1 MPKIVEILTKAI
13 LMSTPRAPR
22 NRSTDPR
29 DYQRVARP
37 FAAMAKSFA
46 DGFEIEPHHHRRD
59 QLIYAVSGLMRV
71 RTERE
76 AWIVPPDRAVYL
88 PGRTTHS
95 ISMRGDVEMRTL
107 YIARDAAGIAFSGE
121 VAPGSPQKTRQLKE
135 ILPSGATVMAVSDLL
150 RDLILALIDEPVLYD
165 RTGRGGAIVSL
176 ILSEIMRAPRL
187 PLVIP
192 MPHDPRLRRVC
203 TRLLADPSDLRT
215 IEGWS
220 EIAGA
225 SARTLARLFESE
237 FQLTFTA
244 WRQRVRFHNA
254 LEAIA
259 RNEPIERIAADNGY
273 RSPSA
278 FSAAFRTLM
287 GHAPTAFSLHGG
299 RKGAV
304 VTHL

>member
-1 MPKIVEILTKAI
+1 
-13 LMSTPRAPR
+13 MSAPRTPRV
-22 NRSTDPR
+22 RSTDPR

-46 DGFEIEPHHHRRD
+46 DGFEIEPHSHRRD

-71 RTERE
+71 RTAHE
-76 AWIVPPDRAVYL
+76 AWIVPVDRAVYV

-107 YIARDAAGIAFSGE
+107 YIARDAA
-121 VAPGSPQKTRQLKE
+121 PD
-135 ILPSGATVMAVSDLL
+135 LPSGATVMAVSDLL
-150 RDLILALIDEPVLYD
+150 RQLILALIDEPILYD
-165 RTGRGGAIVSL
+165 RSGRGGAIVSL
-176 ILSEIMRAPRL
+176 ILSEIVRAPRL
-187 PLVIP
+187 PFVIA
-192 MPHDPRLRRVC
+192 MPGDPRLRRVC
-203 TRLLADPSDLRT
+203 TALLADPSDMRT
-215 IEGWS
+215 LEGWA

-237 FQLTFTA
+237 LHLTFTA

-278 FSAAFRTLM
+278 FSAAFRSLI
-287 GHAPTAFSLHGG
+287 GHAPTAASRGAG
-299 RKGAV
+299 R
-304 VTHL
+304 

>member
-1 MPKIVEILTKAI
+1 M
-13 LMSTPRAPR
+13 RASSSPV
-22 NRSTDPR
+22 RSTDPR

-46 DGFEIEPHHHRRD
+46 DGFEIKPHSHPRD

-71 RTERE
+71 RTERD

-88 PGRTTHS
+88 PARMTHS
-95 ISMRGDVEMRTL
+95 ISMRGEVEMRTL
-107 YIARDAAGIAFSGE
+107 YIARGAAGAAFSGE
-121 VAPGSPQKTRQLKE
+121 SLSRTRSGMASGSPQKTRQLKD
-135 ILPSGATVMAVSDLL
+135 ILPAGATVIAVSRLL
-150 RDLILALIDEPVLYD
+150 RELVLALVDEPLLYD
-165 RTGRGGAIVSL
+165 QAGRGGAIVSL
-176 ILSEIMRAPRL
+176 IVSEIARAQRL

-192 MPHDPRLRRVC
+192 MPRDPRLRRVC
-203 TRLLADPSDLRT
+203 AGLIADPSDPRT
-215 IEGWS
+215 LDGWS

-237 FQLTFTA
+237 LELTFTA

-259 RNEPIERIAADNGY
+259 RNEPIERIARLNGY

-278 FSAAFRTLM
+278 FAAAFRSVM
-287 GHAPTAFSLHGG
+287 GHAPTG
-299 RKGAV
+299 RAAAR
-304 VTHL
+304 

>member
-1 MPKIVEILTKAI
+1 MPA
-13 LMSTPRAPR
+13 RAAPSSR
-22 NRSTDPR
+22 ARSTDPR

-46 DGFEIEPHHHRRD
+46 DGFEIEPHSHQRD

-71 RTERE
+71 RTERD

-88 PGRTTHS
+88 PARMTHS

-107 YIARDAAGIAFSGE
+107 YIARDAA
-121 VAPGSPQKTRQLKE
+121 PG
-135 ILPSGATVMAVSDLL
+135 LPAGATVMAVSRLL
-150 RDLILALIDEPVLYD
+150 RELVLALIDEPLLYD
-165 RTGRGGAIVSL
+165 PAGRGGAIVSL
-176 ILSEIMRAPRL
+176 IVSEITRAQRL

-192 MPHDPRLRRVC
+192 MPRDPRLRRVC
-203 TRLLADPSDLRT
+203 ARLLADPSDLRT
-215 IEGWS
+215 LDGWS

-225 SARTLARLFESE
+225 SARTLARLFDSE
-237 FQLTFTA
+237 LDLTFTA

-259 RNEPIERIAADNGY
+259 RDEPIERIARLNGY

-278 FSAAFRTLM
+278 FAAAFRSVM
-287 GHAPTAFSLHGG
+287 GHAPTDRARAGD
-299 RKGAV
+299 R
-304 VTHL
+304 